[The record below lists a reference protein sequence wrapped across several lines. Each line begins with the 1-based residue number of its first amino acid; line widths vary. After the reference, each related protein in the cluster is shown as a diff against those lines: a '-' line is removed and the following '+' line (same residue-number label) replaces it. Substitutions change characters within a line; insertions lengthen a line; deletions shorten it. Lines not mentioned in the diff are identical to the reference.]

1 MRLGSVDISC
11 GTDWSVIVRGEV
23 IEELRDLAVHGIVG
37 RGNALPVSYIYRY
50 ICIHRGLMSDTENE
64 ITYTL
69 QEAIDLVGDYPTQCQ
84 DCETGLPCHAKRIG
98 SRERLRQR
106 HMVGIDYAR
115 PQTFHWNAE
124 TVDLWLQKFNLCRLQ
139 RDQAAFDAL
148 VLAGVWGNTTPA
160 DMHAEIPLPAR
171 KDDAVAMLTT
181 VLAAQ
186 EVAEHPMDLD
196 VALDDYLA
204 MLAPKPTE
212 STEDLLS
219 RLEDEAQ
226 DGGGAAS

>member
-1 MRLGSVDISC
+1 MVDAKPA
-11 GTDWSVIVRGEV
+11 TTYDEF
-23 IEELRDLAVHGIVG
+23 IEGFGDDI
-37 RGNALPVSYIYRY
+37 
-50 ICIHRGLMSDTENE
+50 DNE

-98 SRERLRQR
+98 SHERLRQR
-106 HMVGIDYAR
+106 HMVNIDYAR

-124 TVDLWLQKFNLCRLQ
+124 TVELWLQKFNLCRLQ

-160 DMHAEIPLPAR
+160 DMHVEIPVPAR
-171 KDDAVAMLTT
+171 KDDAVAMLTM

-204 MLAPKPTE
+204 TLAPKPTE

>member
-1 MRLGSVDISC
+1 MVD
-11 GTDWSVIVRGEV
+11 VAHQVP
-23 IEELRDLAVHGIVG
+23 LRWRRREG
-37 RGNALPVSYIYRY
+37 R
-50 ICIHRGLMSDTENE
+50 E
-64 ITYTL
+64 
-69 QEAIDLVGDYPTQCQ
+69 
-84 DCETGLPCHAKRIG
+84 
-98 SRERLRQR
+98 SRR
-106 HMVGIDYAR
+106 
-115 PQTFHWNAE
+115 NAE

-148 VLAGVWGNTTPA
+148 VLAGVWGNTRPA

>member
-1 MRLGSVDISC
+1 
-11 GTDWSVIVRGEV
+11 
-23 IEELRDLAVHGIVG
+23 
-37 RGNALPVSYIYRY
+37 
-50 ICIHRGLMSDTENE
+50 
-64 ITYTL
+64 
-69 QEAIDLVGDYPTQCQ
+69 
-84 DCETGLPCHAKRIG
+84 
-98 SRERLRQR
+98 
-106 HMVGIDYAR
+106 
-115 PQTFHWNAE
+115 
-124 TVDLWLQKFNLCRLQ
+124 
-139 RDQAAFDAL
+139 
-148 VLAGVWGNTTPA
+148 
-160 DMHAEIPLPAR
+160 MHAEIPLPAR

-186 EVAEHPMDLD
+186 EVVQHPMDLD